1 MAAAA
6 IGLFVV
12 AHYWGNRYQQG
23 GSPPPAIAAVLV
35 RPPIELP
42 EIELRDASGQPFT
55 AESFAGHWT
64 LLAFGDA
71 SRAPGHLAITR
82 MIEVHNRL
90 ASEPDLQAM
99 LLIVLATRDQDPTL
113 ARDFVR
119 LSPALRILSGEAG
132 ELQHL
137 RASLGASPGASPGAL
152 AQETAG
158 APFDAPPFYL
168 IGPAGR
174 LLALV
179 PGAQTPSSIASD
191 LSAIFEHSD
200 SLDPTDD

>member
-12 AHYWGNRYQQG
+12 AHYWGNRYQQD
-23 GSPPPAIAAVLV
+23 GSPPPAIAAVLI

-71 SRAPGHLAITR
+71 SRAPGHLAVTR

-113 ARDFVR
+113 ARDFGR
-119 LSPALRILSGEAG
+119 LSPALRLLSGEAG

-137 RASLGASPGASPGAL
+137 RASLGASPGAP
-152 AQETAG
+152 AQETAD
-158 APFDAPPFYL
+158 APFDAPPYYL

-174 LLALV
+174 LLALF

-191 LSAIFEHSD
+191 LSAIFGHAD